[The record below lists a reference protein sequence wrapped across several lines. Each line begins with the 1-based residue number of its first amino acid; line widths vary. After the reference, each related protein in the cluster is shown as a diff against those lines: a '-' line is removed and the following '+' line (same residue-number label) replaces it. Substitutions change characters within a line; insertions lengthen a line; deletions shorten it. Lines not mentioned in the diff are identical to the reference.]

1 MQDLRLYLRLFVL
14 DAGDLILD
22 LLHLFLG
29 QRIEVHRDDVADPA
43 NHREAEEAHSGAGT
57 NKNPRGSFGNR
68 GANCFWAL
76 YLS

>member
-43 NHREAEEAHSGAGT
+43 NHREAEEAHSGAGQT
-57 NKNPRGSFGNR
+57 KIPAVPLGTAGQIVFGP
-68 GANCFWAL
+68 FI
-76 YLS
+76 